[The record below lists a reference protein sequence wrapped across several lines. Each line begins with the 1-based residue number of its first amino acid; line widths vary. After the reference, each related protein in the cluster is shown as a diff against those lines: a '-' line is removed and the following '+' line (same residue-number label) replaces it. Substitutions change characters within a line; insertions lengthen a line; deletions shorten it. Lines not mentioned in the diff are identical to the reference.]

1 MNGRHRLRLWWRVP
15 GFRAATLVLALAL
28 DAGAQN
34 GVPTARV
41 TGVVYDSMAM
51 RPLAG
56 ALVQLALVPSAGS
69 IDTVRSVMTD
79 SLGRYDFISI
89 PLGTYLLG
97 FQHVAMD
104 SLGLSGPLQRLDV
117 RTASTVKAPMAVP
130 SMVSIIRTVCGGRGE
145 LKDSLAAL
153 LGSIRHAK
161 SDTPLPGAFVSLR
174 WGEVILGRGGTM
186 ERSTPI
192 VDTFTNDEG
201 WFTAC
206 VPGGVQMTVRA
217 THNNDLSGNVELGV
231 PAHAVLRRDIYVGP
245 ALAEVRGGD
254 STATGRAR
262 EERIV
267 ELGRGELRGVVRA
280 LDGGPID
287 GARVALLSGEGET
300 RTNAR
305 GEFVLAGLP
314 FGSHTI
320 EARAIGYVPGQSI
333 ADIVEFRKAVAEFIL
348 LDVSAYLLDT
358 IRVAAARRLDAAARE
373 GFERRRKSGAGQF
386 IDESVLDTIKANTFK
401 DLVRKFTFVRFV
413 RGNTLETSWREHVE
427 FLGRRGEFCL
437 PVIYLDGTQLLND
450 NTDLDVIIH
459 PASVRRI
466 EAYPSGIALPAE
478 FASNKDCGVLA
489 IWTGARRK
497 Q

>member
-1 MNGRHRLRLWWRVP
+1 MNGRYWVRRWWRVP
-15 GFRAATLVLALAL
+15 GFRAATLVLALAIE
-28 DAGAQN
+28 AGAQN

-51 RPLAG
+51 RPLFG

-69 IDTVRSVMTD
+69 IDTVRSVLTD
-79 SLGRYDFISI
+79 SLGRYDFASV

-117 RTASTVKAPMAVP
+117 RTPSTVRAPMAVP
-130 SMVSIIRTVCGGRGE
+130 SMVSIIRTVCGGRGT

-245 ALAEVRGGD
+245 ALAELRRGD

-280 LDGGPID
+280 LDGAPID

-333 ADIVEFRKAVAEFIL
+333 ADIVEFRNAVAEFVL

-358 IRVAAARRLDAAARE
+358 VRVAAARRLDAAARE

-386 IDESVLDTIKANTFK
+386 IDESVLDTMKAFTFK
-401 DLVRKFTFVRFV
+401 DLVRRFAFIRFV
-413 RGNTLETSWREHVE
+413 RGNTLETSWREHIE
-427 FLGRRGEFCL
+427 FLGRTGEFCL
-437 PVIYLDGTQLLND
+437 PVIYLDGSQLVSE

-466 EAYPSGIALPAE
+466 EAYQSGLALPAE
-478 FASNKDCGVLA
+478 FASNKNCGVLA
-489 IWTGARRK
+489 IWTGARLKR
-497 Q
+497 